1 VLSKADLLGVLDD
14 FNPERAAAALRALG
28 RDTPMIQT
36 AARRVLA
43 LAPWLNWLEEQL
55 AEERAVVPAELA

>member
-1 VLSKADLLGVLDD
+1 
-14 FNPERAAAALRALG
+14 
-28 RDTPMIQT
+28 MIQT